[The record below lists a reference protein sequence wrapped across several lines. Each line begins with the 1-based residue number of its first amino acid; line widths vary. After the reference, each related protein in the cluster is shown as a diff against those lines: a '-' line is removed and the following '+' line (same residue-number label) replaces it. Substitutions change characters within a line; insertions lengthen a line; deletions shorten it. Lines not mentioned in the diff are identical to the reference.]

1 MEHLIREFGAWLKQG
16 FGWLVDVIVFGC
28 LWGISQVSRLLG
40 THLGGAPILKIVT
53 LLLVFLLLLYAFY
66 WVFGRFIGV
75 IRWALD
81 RIAYALGV
89 ILFSAAVVS
98 GVFASAGLSFDGPA
112 ARATQYHAADIG
124 AALYFIWAVATCR
137 KILPRKSR
145 RWHDPQSTSEDNRA
159 RRRGVAAD
167 GAPESRGAYGIGTC
181 RPSACRSLQMEAPFR
196 RQKEIPWRRSE
207 RYVCLC
213 RPS

>member
-1 MEHLIREFGAWLKQG
+1 MGTNDGDVAMEHLIREFGAWLKEG

-40 THLGGAPILKIVT
+40 TQLGNASILKIAVLVLV
-53 LLLVFLLLLYAFY
+53 LLLILYAFY

-98 GVFASAGLSFDGPA
+98 GVFASAGLVA
-112 ARATQYHAADIG
+112 
-124 AALYFIWAVATCR
+124 AVA
-137 KILPRKSR
+137 IWMMGNINLASR
-145 RWHDPQSTSEDNRA
+145 
-159 RRRGVAAD
+159 
-167 GAPESRGAYGIGTC
+167 
-181 RPSACRSLQMEAPFR
+181 
-196 RQKEIPWRRSE
+196 
-207 RYVCLC
+207 
-213 RPS
+213 